1 MELKVLGS
9 SSSGNCYILDNGKE
23 ALIIEAGIRFMDVK
37 KALDFQIRRVVGCLI
52 SHQHN
57 DHAKY
62 VKAMVDNGIHTLAL
76 PEVWNAKEVSGSK
89 AKSIE
94 MGKGYKFGN
103 FKVLPFTACH
113 DVPCVGYIIDHPD
126 TGRIMFLTDSYMCEY
141 TFPGLNHVMIECNY
155 SDKKLI
161 ESINAGRTLP
171 SQRNR
176 LMTSHL
182 ELSSCKEVLRCH
194 DLSKVMNVV
203 LIHLSENNGDEP
215 FFVSEIQKQTGKVVY
230 AAKPG
235 LTIELNNVV

>member
-1 MELKVLGS
+1 MEMKVLGS
-9 SSSGNCYILDNGKE
+9 SSSGNCYVLDNGKE

-76 PEVWNAKEVSGSK
+76 PEVWAAKEVNGSR

-103 FKVLPFTACH
+103 FKVLPFPACH
-113 DVPCVGYIIDHPD
+113 DVPCVGYIIDHPE
-126 TGRIMFLTDSYMCEY
+126 TGRVLFLTDSHTCA
-141 TFPGLNHVMIECNY
+141 FSIPNLNHIMIECNY
-155 SDKKLI
+155 SDKKLV
-161 ESINAGRTLP
+161 ESINAGITLP

-176 LMTSHL
+176 LLASHM
-182 ELSSCKEVLRCH
+182 ELNSCKQVLRDN